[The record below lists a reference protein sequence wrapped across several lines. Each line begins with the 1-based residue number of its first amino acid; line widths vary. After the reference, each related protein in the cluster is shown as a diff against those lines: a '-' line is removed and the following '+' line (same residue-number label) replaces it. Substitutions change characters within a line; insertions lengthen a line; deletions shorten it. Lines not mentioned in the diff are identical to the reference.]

1 MNRLLSYGLVA
12 SLALSA
18 TVLCG
23 CRHWTESSAEALEAD
38 THEDAPG
45 IPSQEAPSRDLVCH
59 LSCESGS
66 LKPGEALVVTVW
78 VENPTDIPVD
88 VDIRGLS
95 WDEIAEIERSIADAQ
110 SKIDD
115 PEVRNDGFWKEMRD
129 RQVELVDTIVDT
141 IRERGLPHVMG
152 MFQITDLRTKKT
164 HMADKTGSFCGTGRQ
179 FAAMPP
185 GTVIS
190 RKFEFQA
197 DRLLREG
204 EEGDVGIVFRVFG
217 RVDGKRETIA
227 VSNQLRVS
235 VLAADEQATKGRGST
250 QPPDPP
256 DGEDAAG
263 DP

>member
-12 SLALSA
+12 SLALSD

-23 CRHWTESSAEALEAD
+23 CRYWTESSAEALEAD
-38 THEDAPG
+38 MHEDAPG
-45 IPSQEAPSRDLVCH
+45 IPSPEAPSRNLFCH
-59 LSCESGS
+59 LSCDSGS
-66 LKPGEALVVTVW
+66 LKPGKALVVTVR

-95 WDEIAEIERSIADAQ
+95 WDEIAEIERRIEDTQ

-115 PEVRNDGFWKEMRD
+115 PEVRNNDFWKERRD
-129 RQVELVDTIVDT
+129 QLVELLEK
-141 IRERGLPHVMG
+141 IRERGPQRIMG

-164 HMADKTGSFCGTGRQ
+164 HMADKTGVFCGTGRQ
-179 FAAMPP
+179 FAAMPA

-235 VLAADEQATKGRGST
+235 VLDADEQATKGQGST
-250 QPPDPP
+250 QAPDPP
-256 DGEDAAG
+256 DGENAAG
-263 DP
+263 EP

>member
-1 MNRLLSYGLVA
+1 
-12 SLALSA
+12 
-18 TVLCG
+18 VLCG
-23 CRHWTESSAEALEAD
+23 CRHWTGFSAEALEAD

-59 LSCESGS
+59 LSCDSGS
-66 LKPGEALVVTVW
+66 LKPGEALVVTVR

-95 WDEIAEIERSIADAQ
+95 WDEIAEIERRIADAQ

-115 PEVRNDGFWKEMRD
+115 PEVRNNDSWKEMRD
-129 RQVELVDTIVDT
+129 RLVELLDT
-141 IRERGLPHVMG
+141 IREHGPQRVMG
-152 MFQITDLRTKKT
+152 IFHITDLRTKKS
-164 HMADKTGSFCGTGRQ
+164 HVVDKTSVFCGTGRQ

-217 RVDGKRETIA
+217 RVDGKSETIA
-227 VSNQLRVS
+227 VSNQLRVC

-250 QPPDPP
+250 QPADPP
-256 DGEDAAG
+256 DREDAAG

>member
-23 CRHWTESSAEALEAD
+23 CRHWAESSAEALEAD

-129 RQVELVDTIVDT
+129 RLVELLDT
-141 IRERGLPHVMG
+141 IRERGLQHVMG
-152 MFQITDLRTKKT
+152 IFQITDLRTKKT
-164 HMADKTGSFCGTGRQ
+164 HMADKTGFFCGTGRQ